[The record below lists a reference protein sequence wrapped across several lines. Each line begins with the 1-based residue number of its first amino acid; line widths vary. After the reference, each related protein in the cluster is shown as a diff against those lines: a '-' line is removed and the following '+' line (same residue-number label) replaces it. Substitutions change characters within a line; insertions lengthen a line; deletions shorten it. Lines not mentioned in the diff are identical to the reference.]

1 MKAFVFLQ
9 EELAESDAAGLFHL
23 GMLCDDL
30 FKEGVNGK
38 QRVFGAGE
46 EKGGCTFDEFLIT
59 ESFFGCNIFQLLQHH
74 VHRFGIGRGEYLHQL
89 FLQG

>member
-59 ESFFGCNIFQLLQHH
+59 ESFFVCNALQLLQHYIYRLG
-74 VHRFGIGRGEYLHQL
+74 VGRSECLHDL
-89 FLQG
+89 FL